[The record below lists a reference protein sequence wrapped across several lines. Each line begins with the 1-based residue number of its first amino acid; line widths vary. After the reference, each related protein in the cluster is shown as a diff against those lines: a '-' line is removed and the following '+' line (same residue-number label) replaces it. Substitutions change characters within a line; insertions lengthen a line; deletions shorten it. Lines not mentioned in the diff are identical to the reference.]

1 MNEYKVARKVKI
13 DMPYLTPYRK
23 EFHNS
28 IKKIL
33 QDTFRFKFDNEMG
46 YVISV
51 QKIDKIGPIHL
62 DYKGF
67 GYSTIDFNVKCLNPK
82 KGDRLDCVV
91 KYIFSHIIIVHLYD
105 IDIIIPYQELEKLN
119 LVFDKNEF
127 KNNTNS
133 IKIGDTIKVEI
144 LHTKFSNKK
153 LKCIGKIIF

>member
-1 MNEYKVARKVKI
+1 MNEYTVSRKVKI
-13 DMPYLTPYRK
+13 DMPYLTPDRVK
-23 EFHNS
+23 FS
-28 IKKIL
+28 KSLKKIL
-33 QDTFRFKFDNEMG
+33 HDTFIFKFDNEIG
-46 YVISV
+46 YVISI
-51 QKIDKIGPIHL
+51 QKIDRIGPIHL

-67 GYSTIDFNVKCLNPK
+67 GYSVIDFNVKCLNPK
-82 KGDRLDCVV
+82 QGDILDCVV

-127 KNNTNS
+127 KNNTHS
-133 IKIGDTIKVEI
+133 INIGDTIKVEI